1 MNHPEQDDSQA
12 ADAGAAKY
20 HQSGELRDRESDALV
35 VVAETAGELTAE
47 VIQGR
52 LESAGIPSA
61 LQYDSMGTSLFPVP
75 SVPLGRVRVL
85 VPRDFAE
92 DAFALLSTEFDPD
105 DTFSEEEDVTAD
117 AADAG

>member
-1 MNHPEQDDSQA
+1 MNHLEQDDSEA
-12 ADAGAAKY
+12 ADTGAAKS
-20 HQSGELRDRESDALV
+20 HQSGALRDRESDALV
-35 VVAETAGELTAE
+35 LVAETAGELTAE

-85 VPRDFAE
+85 VPHEFADE
-92 DAFALLSTEFDPD
+92 AFALLSTEFDPD
-105 DTFSEEEDVTAD
+105 EPFSEEEDVNAD

>member
-1 MNHPEQDDSQA
+1 MNHPEQDDSEA
-12 ADAGAAKY
+12 AGVAK
-20 HQSGELRDRESDALV
+20 HQQSGELRDRESDALV
-35 VVAETAGELTAE
+35 LVAETAGELTAE

-85 VPRDFAE
+85 VPRDFAD
-92 DAFALLSTEFDPD
+92 DAFALLSTEFSLD
-105 DTFSEEEDVTAD
+105 DTFSEEEDVSAD

>member
-1 MNHPEQDDSQA
+1 MNHPEQDDSEA
-12 ADAGAAKY
+12 AGAAKY

-35 VVAETAGELTAE
+35 LVAETAGELTAE

-92 DAFALLSTEFDPD
+92 DAFALLSTEFSLD
-105 DTFSEEEDVTAD
+105 DTFSEEEDVIGD